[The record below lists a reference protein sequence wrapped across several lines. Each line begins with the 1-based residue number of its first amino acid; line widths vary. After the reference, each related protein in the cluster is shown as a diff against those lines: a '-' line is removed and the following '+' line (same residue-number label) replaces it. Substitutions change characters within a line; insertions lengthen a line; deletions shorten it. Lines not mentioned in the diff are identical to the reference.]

1 MHRSTLPK
9 LLALFISGSILFSSV
24 PVYAG
29 ETTSLTES
37 VTEEVF
43 EEPDYTADNSDEDV
57 NGFLADEDMVGE
69 SLTDTVDENPETPT
83 GSDSG
88 SNTDDASN
96 TLDSRTDGIEAN
108 VEDGCVH
115 SASET
120 AGNEAIMI
128 ICI

>member
-1 MHRSTLPK
+1 MHRSTFPK
-9 LLALFISGSILFSSV
+9 LLALFISGSILLSSV
-24 PVYAG
+24 PVYAV
-29 ETTSLTES
+29 ETTPLTES

>member
-1 MHRSTLPK
+1 M
-9 LLALFISGSILFSSV
+9 FISGSILFSSV

-43 EEPDYTADNSDEDV
+43 EEPDYTADNSDENV

-69 SLTDTVDENPETPT
+69 SLTDTVDGNRETT
-83 GSDSG
+83 AGSDSG
-88 SNTDDASN
+88 SNTDDGSN

-108 VEDGCVH
+108 VEGSPISMRRSRH
-115 SASET
+115 RQPLR
-120 AGNEAIMI
+120 GRWWKMAIMI

>member
-1 MHRSTLPK
+1 MHRSTFPK

-24 PVYAG
+24 PVYAE